1 MRCEESALTAEQG
14 KKLGDALFSETFDE
28 EVRPYFA
35 IDTSAYTAY
44 KEGFYAVFKIPVTGG
59 TKIVWKCGHSTANE
73 VTLTEYGSD
82 NTRKAINKNATTDKT
97 ITLNAAT
104 TYINASFKSDY
115 ADAGIF
121 TEDGTA
127 IWAPDSVAGLK
138 QRVEKLEG
146 GASYDMVEDI
156 DVTYTDGYVIGFD
169 GAATALT
176 DGRISDFIPV
186 KAGET
191 YKVGG
196 NQHNATPAY
205 LIVCGYSSNDEST
218 AIPTAFPFV
227 LATAACAVYNIT
239 IPSGVNYIRL
249 SNYNRNGARL
259 DALTSYK
266 PFIGLKRYY
275 KHDDAMS
282 NEVQS
287 LKVSNGVIRDMWA
300 SDGMYINN
308 TIGTYGSIKCF
319 KITANANVTSKL
331 AFVPCS
337 SGDRFTINTTSTI
350 GNAVAF
356 YDASLTKLWD
366 TTAPYSSVLTAPTN
380 AAWLVLNLAATDT
393 GNYVG
398 ADRLDGLSIWR
409 GTQAQ
414 YDAMSSHDNNI
425 LYLIVE

>member
-1 MRCEESALTAEQG
+1 MRCEGDALSAEMG
-14 KKLGDALFSETFDE
+14 KELGDALFSEAYGE

-44 KEGFYAVFKIPVTGG
+44 KEGFYAVMKIPVTGG

-73 VTLTEYGSD
+73 VALTEYGSD

-127 IWAPDSVAGLK
+127 IWTPDSVAGLK
-138 QRVEKLEG
+138 QRVERLEA
-146 GASYDMVEDI
+146 GAPYDMVEDI

-169 GAATALT
+169 GAATAST

-196 NQHNATPAY
+196 IQHNATPAY
-205 LIVCGYSSNDEST
+205 LIVCGYSSDDEET

-227 LATAACAVYNIT
+227 LTSRACALYYIT

-249 SNYNRNGARL
+249 SNYNLDAARL
-259 DALTSYK
+259 DSLTIYK
-266 PFIGLKRYY
+266 AFVGLQKYY
-275 KHDDAMS
+275 KHNDAMS
-282 NEVQS
+282 NEVQN
-287 LKVSNGVIRDMWA
+287 LKKNTGII
-300 SDGMYINN
+300 SDILATDGAYNN
-308 TIGTYGSIKCF
+308 NATGTYGSIKCF
-319 KITANANVTSKL
+319 KLTVSSSLTRRL
-331 AFVPCS
+331 AIVPCAA
-337 SGDRFTINTTSTI
+337 GDKFTVNTTS
-350 GNAVAF
+350 AVASAVTF
-356 YDASLTKLWD
+356 FDASLTRIWYSA
-366 TTAPYSSVLTAPTN
+366 APYSNVVIAPTD
-380 AAWLVLNLAATDT
+380 ATWLVLNFESTDT

-414 YDAMSSHDNNI
+414 YDAMSSHDNNT